1 MILSSVAIVKKAKM
15 KKALFRYF
23 VTLELQ
29 QVFDSTFTH
38 IQKPVRLQVPFE
50 KLMNLVL
57 QICFYLFM
65 RKAYLQT
72 KKPKELM
79 FEK

>member
-38 IQKPVRLQVPFE
+38 IQTPVRLQVPFE
-50 KLMNLVL
+50 KLMNLAL

>member
-50 KLMNLVL
+50 KRMNLAL

>member
-15 KKALFRYF
+15 KKALFPYF
-23 VTLELQ
+23 ITLELQ

-38 IQKPVRLQVPFE
+38 IRKPVRLQVPFE
-50 KLMNLVL
+50 KLMNLAF

-65 RKAYLQT
+65 GKAYLQT

>member
-1 MILSSVAIVKKAKM
+1 MILSSVAIVKRAKM

-23 VTLELQ
+23 ITLELQ

-50 KLMNLVL
+50 KLMNLAL

>member
-23 VTLELQ
+23 ITLELQ
-29 QVFDSTFTH
+29 QDFDSTFTH

>member
-1 MILSSVAIVKKAKM
+1 MILSSVAIVKRAKM

-50 KLMNLVL
+50 KLMNLAL

>member
-15 KKALFRYF
+15 KNALFRYF

-50 KLMNLVL
+50 KLMNLAL

>member
-15 KKALFRYF
+15 KKELFRYF
-23 VTLELQ
+23 ITLELQ